1 MQSERRALSFIEVAR
16 RQHLVDAA
24 IEAIAELGLAKA
36 SNASIAARAGVSPA
50 LINYHFGSRQGLIT
64 QMLSTIQ
71 NRVDEAMEPVEVDES
86 YASALAG
93 MLRRFAVYC
102 LDNLPAMLVLTQFE
116 QHAHAGRAT
125 ADVEQAKGL
134 EELRTFIA
142 EGQSCGQFRAVDPGL
157 AASVLMNAMTD
168 LPQEIRLR
176 GDSDRAVFEQDWP
189 TLFVNSVAATEDGGV
204 DRGGQ

>member
-36 SNASIAARAGVSPA
+36 SNAAIAARAGVSPA

-116 QHAHAGRAT
+116 HHAHAGRAT

-189 TLFVNSVAATEDGGV
+189 ALFVNSVADTEDGGV